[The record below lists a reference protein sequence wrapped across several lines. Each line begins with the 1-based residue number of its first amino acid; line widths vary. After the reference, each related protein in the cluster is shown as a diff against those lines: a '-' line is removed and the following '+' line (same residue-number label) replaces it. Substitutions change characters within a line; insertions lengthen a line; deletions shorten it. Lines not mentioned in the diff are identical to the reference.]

1 MKTFISNIFIFL
13 AFIAL
18 IAFIAS
24 FFGAFKKKNWK
35 DVGKNFLL
43 FVVFVAIG
51 NIVAPKDGSSS
62 SDKSN
67 SKAKTE
73 KVEKTNDDT
82 EKENDDDQ
90 DTDTQSSTDKSSDVN
105 ADISSTLADNKSY
118 AQNGNA
124 DFQFAN
130 YINDIKYTGGTDV
143 TVNVNNDFMN
153 LPDDQKKQVLD
164 KVQSSVGSTLL
175 MDNKISNDDYKQG
188 LFLTINLGGNSVGHS
203 KISDYHEYKF
213 YKQN

>member
-1 MKTFISNIFIFL
+1 MRTFISNIFIFF

-18 IAFIAS
+18 IAFIVS

-43 FVVFVAIG
+43 LVVFVAIG
-51 NIVAPKDGSSS
+51 NIIAPSDDSSS
-62 SDKSN
+62 SDKSS

-73 KVEKTNDDT
+73 KVKKTDGDT
-82 EKENDDDQ
+82 EKKDDDDQ
-90 DTDTQSSTDKSSDVN
+90 DTQSSDDTSSDVN

>member
-1 MKTFISNIFIFL
+1 MRTFISNIFIFL

-18 IAFIAS
+18 IAFIVS

-43 FVVFVAIG
+43 LVVFVAIG
-51 NIVAPKDGSSS
+51 NIIAPSDDSSS
-62 SDKSN
+62 SDKSS

-90 DTDTQSSTDKSSDVN
+90 DTQSSDDTSSDVN

-188 LFLTINLGGNSVGHS
+188 LFLTINLGENSVGHS

>member
-1 MKTFISNIFIFL
+1 MRTFISNIFIFL

-18 IAFIAS
+18 IAFIVS

-43 FVVFVAIG
+43 LVVFVAIG
-51 NIVAPKDGSSS
+51 NIIAPSDDSSS
-62 SDKSN
+62 SDKSS

-73 KVEKTNDDT
+73 KVKKTDGDT
-82 EKENDDDQ
+82 EKKDDDDQ
-90 DTDTQSSTDKSSDVN
+90 DTQSSDNTSSDVN

>member
-1 MKTFISNIFIFL
+1 MKTFISNIFLFL

-18 IAFIAS
+18 IALIIS
-24 FFGAFKKKNWK
+24 FFGAFKNKNWK
-35 DVGKNFLL
+35 EVGKNFLL
-43 FVVFVAIG
+43 FVVFIAIG
-51 NIVAPKDGSSS
+51 NIIAPSDHSSS
-62 SDKSN
+62 SNKSN
-67 SKAKTE
+67 SKQRTE
-73 KVEKTNDDT
+73 KVKKANDET

-90 DTDTQSSTDKSSDVN
+90 NTQSSTDKGSDVN

>member
-1 MKTFISNIFIFL
+1 MRTFISNIFIFL

-18 IAFIAS
+18 IAFIVS

-43 FVVFVAIG
+43 LVVFVAIG
-51 NIVAPKDGSSS
+51 NIIAPSDDSSS
-62 SDKSN
+62 SDKSS

-90 DTDTQSSTDKSSDVN
+90 DTQSSDDTSSDVN
-105 ADISSTLADNKSY
+105 ADISSALADNKSY

>member
-1 MKTFISNIFIFL
+1 MRTFISNIFIFF

-18 IAFIAS
+18 ISFIVS

-43 FVVFVAIG
+43 LVVFVAIG
-51 NIVAPKDGSSS
+51 NIIAPSDDSSS
-62 SDKSN
+62 SDKSS

-73 KVEKTNDDT
+73 KVKKTDGDT
-82 EKENDDDQ
+82 EKKDDDDQ
-90 DTDTQSSTDKSSDVN
+90 DTQSSDDTSSDVN

>member
-1 MKTFISNIFIFL
+1 MRTFISNVFIFL

-18 IAFIAS
+18 IAFIVS

-43 FVVFVAIG
+43 LVVFVAIG
-51 NIVAPKDGSSS
+51 NIIAPSDDSSS
-62 SDKSN
+62 SDKSS

-73 KVEKTNDDT
+73 KVKKANDDT

-90 DTDTQSSTDKSSDVN
+90 GTQSSTDDSSDVN

-164 KVQSSVGSTLL
+164 
-175 MDNKISNDDYKQG
+175 
-188 LFLTINLGGNSVGHS
+188 
-203 KISDYHEYKF
+203 
-213 YKQN
+213 

>member
-1 MKTFISNIFIFL
+1 MRTFISNIFIFL

-18 IAFIAS
+18 IAFIVS

-43 FVVFVAIG
+43 LVVFVAIG
-51 NIVAPKDGSSS
+51 NIIAPSDDSSS
-62 SDKSN
+62 SDKSS

-73 KVEKTNDDT
+73 KVEKADNDT
-82 EKENDDDQ
+82 EKKDDDNQ
-90 DTDTQSSTDKSSDVN
+90 DTKSSDDTSSDVN

>member
-1 MKTFISNIFIFL
+1 MRTFISNIFIFL

-18 IAFIAS
+18 IAFIVS

-43 FVVFVAIG
+43 LVVFVTIG
-51 NIVAPKDGSSS
+51 NIIAPSNDSSS
-62 SDKSN
+62 SDKSS

-73 KVEKTNDDT
+73 KVKKTDGDT
-82 EKENDDDQ
+82 EKKDDDDQ
-90 DTDTQSSTDKSSDVN
+90 DTQSSTDKSSDVN

-130 YINDIKYTGGTDV
+130 YINGIKYTGGTDV
-143 TVNVNNDFMN
+143 TVNVNDDFMN

>member
-1 MKTFISNIFIFL
+1 MRTFISNIFIFL

-18 IAFIAS
+18 IAFIVS

-43 FVVFVAIG
+43 LVVFVAIG
-51 NIVAPKDGSSS
+51 NIIAPSDDSSS
-62 SDKSN
+62 SDKSS

-73 KVEKTNDDT
+73 KVKKTDGDT
-82 EKENDDDQ
+82 EKKDDDGQ
-90 DTDTQSSTDKSSDVN
+90 DTQSSDDTSSDVN

>member
-1 MKTFISNIFIFL
+1 MRTFISNIFIFL
-13 AFIAL
+13 AFVAL
-18 IAFIAS
+18 IAFIVS

-43 FVVFVAIG
+43 LVVFVAIG
-51 NIVAPKDGSSS
+51 NIIAPSDDSSS
-62 SDKSN
+62 SDKSS

-73 KVEKTNDDT
+73 KVEKANDDT

-90 DTDTQSSTDKSSDVN
+90 DTQSSDDTSSDVN
-105 ADISSTLADNKSY
+105 ADISSTLSENKSY
-118 AQNGNA
+118 AQNGNN

-130 YINDIKYTGGTDV
+130 YINVIKYTGGTDV
-143 TVNVNNDFMN
+143 TVNVTDDFMN
-153 LPDDQKKQVLD
+153 LTDDQKKQVLD

-175 MDNKISNDDYKQG
+175 TDNKISNDDYKQG

>member
-1 MKTFISNIFIFL
+1 MRTFISNIFIFL

-18 IAFIAS
+18 IAFIVS

-43 FVVFVAIG
+43 LVVFVAIG
-51 NIVAPKDGSSS
+51 NIIAPSDDSSS
-62 SDKSN
+62 SDKSS

-73 KVEKTNDDT
+73 KVKKTDGDT
-82 EKENDDDQ
+82 EKKDDDDQ
-90 DTDTQSSTDKSSDVN
+90 DTQSSDDTSSDVN

-143 TVNVNNDFMN
+143 TVNVNDDFMN

>member
-1 MKTFISNIFIFL
+1 MRTFISNIFIFL

-18 IAFIAS
+18 IAFIVS

-43 FVVFVAIG
+43 LVVFVAIG
-51 NIVAPKDGSSS
+51 NIIAPSDDSSS
-62 SDKSN
+62 SDKSS

-73 KVEKTNDDT
+73 KVKKTDGDIEKKD
-82 EKENDDDQ
+82 DDDQ
-90 DTDTQSSTDKSSDVN
+90 DTQSSDDTSSDVN

-143 TVNVNNDFMN
+143 TVNVNDDFMN

>member
-1 MKTFISNIFIFL
+1 MRTFISNIFIFL

-18 IAFIAS
+18 IAFIVS

-43 FVVFVAIG
+43 LVVFVAIG
-51 NIVAPKDGSSS
+51 NIIAPSDDSSS
-62 SDKSN
+62 SDKSS

-73 KVEKTNDDT
+73 KVKKTDGDT
-82 EKENDDDQ
+82 EKKDDDDQ
-90 DTDTQSSTDKSSDVN
+90 DTQSSDNTSSDVN

-143 TVNVNNDFMN
+143 TVNVNDDFMN

-164 KVQSSVGSTLL
+164 KIQSSVGSTLL

>member
-1 MKTFISNIFIFL
+1 MRTFISNIFIFL

-18 IAFIAS
+18 IAFIVS
-24 FFGAFKKKNWK
+24 FSGAFKKKNWK

-43 FVVFVAIG
+43 LVVFVAIG
-51 NIVAPKDGSSS
+51 NIIAPSDDSSS
-62 SDKSN
+62 SDKSS

-73 KVEKTNDDT
+73 KVKKTDGDT
-82 EKENDDDQ
+82 EKKDDDDQ
-90 DTDTQSSTDKSSDVN
+90 DTQSSDDTSSDVN
-105 ADISSTLADNKSY
+105 ADISSALADNKSY

-143 TVNVNNDFMN
+143 TVNVNDDFMN

>member
-1 MKTFISNIFIFL
+1 MRTFISNIFIFL

-18 IAFIAS
+18 IAFIVN
-24 FFGAFKKKNWK
+24 FFGAFKNKNWR
-35 DVGKNFLL
+35 DVGKTFLI
-43 FVVFVAIG
+43 FVVLVAIG
-51 NIVAPKDGSSS
+51 NIIAPSDNSSS
-62 SDKSN
+62 SDKSS
-67 SKAKTE
+67 SKPKTE
-73 KVEKTNDDT
+73 KVKKANGDT
-82 EKENDDDQ
+82 EKKDDDDQ
-90 DTDTQSSTDKSSDVN
+90 DTQSSTDKSSDVN